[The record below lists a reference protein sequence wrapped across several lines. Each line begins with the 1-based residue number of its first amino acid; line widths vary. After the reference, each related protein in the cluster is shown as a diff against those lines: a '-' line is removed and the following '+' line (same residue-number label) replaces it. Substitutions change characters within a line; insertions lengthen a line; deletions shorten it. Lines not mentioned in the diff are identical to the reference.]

1 MTRRGDEGT
10 CLELDVDILYLNL
23 GNKGAESYAL
33 CSTKMFQGVADNL
46 EFYVNYSR
54 D

>member
-33 CSTKMFQGVADNL
+33 CSTKMFQGVVDDL
-46 EFYVNYSR
+46 
-54 D
+54 